1 MRWIICLLLCA
12 VCSTEIRIQAN
23 ETVEQTPEQVL
34 EPVLEHLRADDISRA
49 FGEMAIMGLAQ
60 QSPDRIEETL
70 LQRKKFRHMAG
81 KSLGEVELLD
91 VNRLGTRVARLTY
104 IEHSE
109 RYLLVWR
116 FTMYR
121 GSKQWRII
129 NVTYNDEI
137 GDLFE
142 KSKLLSQKPGNTKR

>member
-1 MRWIICLLLCA
+1 MRWNFYMLLAVTCLWGHA
-12 VCSTEIRIQAN
+12 VRAEEALELS
-23 ETVEQTPEQVL
+23 PESVL
-34 EPVLEHLRADDISRA
+34 EPVLAEIRADDLSKA
-49 FGEMAIMGLAQ
+49 FFEMSILGLT
-60 QSPDRIEETL
+60 QSADRVDEAL

-91 VNRLGTRVARLTY
+91 ITRLGSRLARLTY

-116 FTMYR
+116 FTLYR

-129 NVTYNDEI
+129 NMTYNDEL

-142 KSKLLSQKPGNTKR
+142 KSKLLSQKPENMKR

>member
-1 MRWIICLLLCA
+1 MRWIISLVLCT
-12 VCSTEIRIQAN
+12 VCSTNWCVADEAEDR
-23 ETVEQTPEQVL
+23 TPEQVL
-34 EPVLEHLRADDISRA
+34 EPVLEQLRADDISRA
-49 FGEMAIMGLAQ
+49 FSEMAILGLAQ
-60 QSPDRIEETL
+60 QSPDRIEESL
-70 LQRKKFRHMAG
+70 LQRKKFRSMAG

-91 VNRLGTRVARLTY
+91 INRLGSRVARLTY

-109 RYLLVWR
+109 RYMLVWR

-129 NVTYNDEI
+129 NVTYNDEL

-142 KSKLLSQKPGNTKR
+142 KSKQLSQRPENLKR